1 MDGISKAV
9 ELLGKEDEQHQQQH
23 QHPTTSLANVIDTQ
37 HQRYLENYFSFGNE
51 EEAKMLV
58 MKYLNVDGNKLNE
71 WKTFNDSSPGRF
83 GFTAT
88 MNTIKLM
95 FAATKSWW
103 PEYQH
108 GRTRIHGGE
117 YLRLAMKFSDWAK
130 THNEPSIKEH
140 VVTYYL

>member
-1 MDGISKAV
+1 M
-9 ELLGKEDEQHQQQH
+9 LGKEDEQHQQQH

-71 WKTFNDSSPGRF
+71 WKTFNDSSPSRF